1 MTFAGMN
8 PSTSQLAVH
17 AVDIREHRTLTSSN
31 TTKNTQLK
39 RENAVECETMNMQLK
54 RELQEAGVLSSKA
67 RQSEPQIDNI
77 LYHWTGFV
85 HSLGLISSEGRKLT
99 P

>member
-1 MTFAGMN
+1 VRF
-8 PSTSQLAVH
+8 TSHLLFPLWVWFWA
-17 AVDIREHRTLTSSN
+17 ELFLYF
-31 TTKNTQLK
+31 LK

-67 RQSEPQIDNI
+67 RQSEPQIDNV